1 VAELWVAYDVD
12 SIIESTQSPL
22 HFAYAEE
29 IQSYRQSYMQPY
41 DHIVVSV
48 SWILEVELSQFSA
61 EHPAAC

>member
-1 VAELWVAYDVD
+1 MAELWVAHDVD

-22 HFAYAEE
+22 QFAYAEE
-29 IQSYRQSYMQPY
+29 IQPYRQSHIQPY

-48 SWILEVELSQFSA
+48 SWIVEVELSQFSA

>member
-1 VAELWVAYDVD
+1 MAELWVANDVD

-29 IQSYRQSYMQPY
+29 IQSYIQPY